1 MEGREFMTHDLQKAS
16 MWKRISA
23 FLFDSILLVVIA
35 VGVAFLLSAIFNF
48 DGVVAERDELR
59 QGYETSYGVDFD
71 IEYEDYQ
78 KLTDEERKLY
88 DDSYAKFA
96 TDPEANRLGALVV
109 NLTLIIITFAVLIP
123 SLLLEFMVPVLF
135 GNGQTLGKKIFGIAV
150 VRTDSV
156 KISRFQLFI
165 RAVLGKYTLETANL
179 PLIKKFF
186 STLFGG
192 DTPFPCDVFYIN
204 KVNVLDFVWGTDSP
218 IDLADPKYS
227 MLVGVRANGQTA
239 FRIADSRRF
248 IVKVAGMMNEY
259 TADTLKKTIK
269 GLIMAPIKECIAQ
282 TIIENRVSILE
293 ITPRLT
299 EISEKIQEKLNARI
313 GDLGI
318 AIEHFN
324 VNS

>member
-165 RAVLGKYTLETANL
+165 RAVLGKYTLETMVPVFLVLLLFFNVM
-179 PLIKKFF
+179 PLFCIAMLAILFILQVAF
-186 STLFGG
+186 TLFSYLH
-192 DTPFPCDVFYIN
+192 TPIH
-204 KVNVLDFVWGTDSP
+204 
-218 IDLADPKYS
+218 DLISGAVVVDYS
-227 MLVGVRANGQTA
+227 SQMI
-239 FRIADSRRF
+239 FES
-248 IVKVAGMMNEY
+248 
-259 TADTLKKTIK
+259 
-269 GLIMAPIKECIAQ
+269 
-282 TIIENRVSILE
+282 
-293 ITPRLT
+293 
-299 EISEKIQEKLNARI
+299 SEKMLEYKKKLHAEEAEKAQYR
-313 GDLGI
+313 
-318 AIEHFN
+318 
-324 VNS
+324 